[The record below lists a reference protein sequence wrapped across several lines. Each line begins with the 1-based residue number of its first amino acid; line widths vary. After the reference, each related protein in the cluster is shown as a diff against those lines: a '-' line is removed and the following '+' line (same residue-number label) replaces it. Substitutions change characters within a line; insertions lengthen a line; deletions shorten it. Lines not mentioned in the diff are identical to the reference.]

1 MNLFFY
7 IFDTDKT
14 ANTIMTSISLRK
26 IPDDLH
32 WEIKLLQRDL
42 EKKGIK
48 NTLEE
53 IYIDLIEKGLNKIKQ
68 ETPTK

>member
-68 ETPTK
+68 QTPNK